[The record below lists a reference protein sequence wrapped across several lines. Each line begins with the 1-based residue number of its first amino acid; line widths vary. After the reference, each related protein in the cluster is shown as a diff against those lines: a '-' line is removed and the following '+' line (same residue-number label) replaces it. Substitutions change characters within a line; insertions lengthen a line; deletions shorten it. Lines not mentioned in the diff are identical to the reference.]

1 MNNPSAPLVILLNQT
16 KKPMNSKLELR
27 LEAAK
32 IAAELE
38 GVTLDNFHE
47 AVSRI
52 ERYILGGAELPEQD
66 GAMPELMDMLK
77 SAREKMEREF
87 GNTHTAMGVT
97 AQHVADVRAPDSLD
111 LYGIGPCTGIGDT
124 EALKVLQRSKEVLGT
139 RYAPERGPSVF

>member
-1 MNNPSAPLVILLNQT
+1 
-16 KKPMNSKLELR
+16 MNSKLELR

-52 ERYILGGAELPEQD
+52 ERYILGSAELPEQD

-77 SAREKMEREF
+77 SARQRMEHAFDRSET
-87 GNTHTAMGVT
+87 GM
-97 AQHVADVRAPDSLD
+97 
-111 LYGIGPCTGIGDT
+111 GIGPCTGIGD
-124 EALKVLQRSKEVLGT
+124 ANVLESLRHSNEGLRA
-139 RYAPERGPSVF
+139 RYAVERGPSVL

>member
-1 MNNPSAPLVILLNQT
+1 
-16 KKPMNSKLELR
+16 MNSKLELR

-77 SAREKMEREF
+77 SARQRMEHAFDRSET
-87 GNTHTAMGVT
+87 GM
-97 AQHVADVRAPDSLD
+97 
-111 LYGIGPCTGIGDT
+111 GIGPCTGIGDT